1 MLELKDFEAAADRL
15 KNVIHNIPLSTSC
28 TFSAMTGAEVYL
40 KYENQQK
47 TGSFKVRGA
56 YNKIM
61 KRFAE
66 VDLHAGVASSAG
78 NHAQGVAFAATAAG
92 VKSTIVMPRSAPIA
106 KVSATQGYGAEVV
119 LAGNIYDEA
128 YAKACEIC
136 EETGAEFIHPFDDED
151 VMAGQGTIALEI
163 LRDLPGVDMIFVPA
177 GGGGLIS
184 GVAACAKQINPRIQI
199 IGVQAEG
206 APAIANSFRTGERT
220 PSDTVHTI
228 ADGIAVK
235 TPGEK
240 TFEYIKKYVD
250 RVVTVSDDEI
260 ASAVLLLL
268 ERCKQVV
275 ETSGAAP
282 LAAVLNN
289 KVDVKGA
296 PAIANSF
303 RTGERTPS
311 DTVHTIADGIAVK
324 TPGEKTFEYIK
335 KYVDRV
341 VTVSDDE
348 IASAVL
354 LLLERCKQVV
364 ETSGA
369 APLAA
374 VLNNKVDVK
383 GKKVVCVLSGGNIDV
398 SFIHKI
404 VEKGLITRCRQL
416 KFSVLMPDAPGAL
429 EHFSHI
435 VAQQNANIILFQ
447 HDRVQ
452 TDLEIGEAIIHVVC
466 EVGGVDHAKRLIDT
480 LTDDGY
486 KVFTSQI

>member
-66 VDLHAGVASSAG
+66 GDLHAVVASSAG

-136 EETGAEFIHPFDDED
+136 EETGAEFIHPFDDQD

-268 ERCKQVV
+268 ERCKQPV
-275 ETSGAAP
+275 TNALRDAK
-282 LAAVLNN
+282 LKL
-289 KVDVKGA
+289 
-296 PAIANSF
+296 
-303 RTGERTPS
+303 S
-311 DTVHTIADGIAVK
+311 DLI
-324 TPGEKTFEYIK
+324 
-335 KYVDRV
+335 
-341 VTVSDDE
+341 
-348 IASAVL
+348 
-354 LLLERCKQVV
+354 ERCKQVV

-374 VLNNKVDVK
+374 VLNNKVDVR